1 MGCLFRQHR
10 GCTAPPRA
18 ARRATRGPA
27 AAGTAAPRAL
37 AALLLL
43 ATAASCSAV
52 GPAPGSPGPAS
63 SAPLPVTAGISQFR
77 DNYSRQIIEIQ
88 LTNNTAGPLT
98 VLGAELQS
106 PLFTSGISWEAPDG
120 GMELPPGQTKSLP
133 APLPAP
139 DCTPGPAPVTAPAGS
154 AAGGMTDPAA
164 VALRLAGPAG
174 QAEQQKATVPAPDP
188 YGVLPR
194 NNTEM
199 CLAQAVSAV
208 AGFRL
213 EPDLEVSADGRTA
226 VVRLIITPRS
236 PAGPA
241 AGQTLTI
248 DRIEGTTLLAEDQ
261 DDPWPRSVTVGA
273 SGQRPGQDTVLRLH
287 IRPAR
292 CDPHAV
298 AEDKVGT
305 LLPLRVRA
313 GGREGVLKVDA
324 GGLLRGRIYD
334 FVTSACGHQ

>member
-1 MGCLFRQHR
+1 MGRLFPRHR
-10 GCTAPPRA
+10 GR
-18 ARRATRGPA
+18 PA
-27 AAGTAAPRAL
+27 AAPSARTTTPRVL

-43 ATAASCSAV
+43 ATTASCSAV
-52 GPAPGSPGPAS
+52 IPAPGASPPAS
-63 SAPLPVTAGISQFR
+63 AAPRPVTAGINQFR

-98 VLGAELQS
+98 VLGAELES
-106 PLFTSGISWEAPDG
+106 PLFPSGISWPAPG
-120 GMELPPGQTKSLP
+120 GGIELPPGQPKSLP

-139 DCTPGPAPVTAPAGS
+139 DCGQGPAPAGPAAGTAAAVTATPGPADAGPGGPATVS
-154 AAGGMTDPAA
+154 
-164 VALRLAGPAG
+164 LRLAGPEG
-174 QAEQQKATVPAPDP
+174 RTEQQAAVPAPDP
-188 YGVLPR
+188 YGVLTR
-194 NNTEM
+194 NNAEM
-199 CLAQAVSAV
+199 CLAGAASAV

-226 VVRLIITPRS
+226 VMRLTITPH

-241 AGQTLTI
+241 GGQTLTV
-248 DRIEGTTLLAEDQ
+248 DRIEGTTLLEEDQ
-261 DDPWPRSVTVGA
+261 DEPWPRSVTVSAG
-273 SGQRPGQDTVLRLH
+273 GQRPGQATVLRLR

-313 GGREGVLKVDA
+313 GGREGILKVDA
-324 GGLLRGRIYD
+324 GGLLRGRLYD
-334 FVTSACGHQ
+334 FVTSACGRQ